1 MNFNLKSIIENAIEY
16 KILGLQ
22 KNIFSDETSEHYE
35 KITKK
40 LNNIEDIGEMED
52 EILRLV
58 TESSEDGFEEGFKT
72 ACNLIHSLLMP
83 QKIKRNN
90 TETLFDNKWLFDMMY
105 DFLEEKHIGAY
116 SDKTAERID
125 EQENMIYNTVPKE
138 KASELIEYIG
148 ETNSDIWTESFE
160 TGVHI
165 GIDMMKYL
173 MK

>member
-1 MNFNLKSIIENAIEY
+1 MNFNLKSIIENAIDY
-16 KILGLQ
+16 RVSKLN
-22 KNIFSDETSEHYE
+22 KNIFSDETSEHYG
-35 KITKK
+35 KITEK
-40 LNNIEDIGEMED
+40 LNAIEDKREMED
-52 EILRLV
+52 EILNLI
-58 TESSEDGFEEGFKT
+58 TESADDGFEEGFKT
-72 ACNLIHSLLMP
+72 ACNLIHSLLIP

-90 TETLFDNKWLFDMMY
+90 TKTLFDNKWLFDMMY
-105 DFLEEKHIGAY
+105 DFLEEKHISAY
-116 SDKTAERID
+116 SDKTAERMD
-125 EQENMIYNTVPKE
+125 EQENMIYNTVSKE